1 MFRGIPYV
9 KKINYNCS
17 NKVEKHVKL
26 NDSLNSCETFNR
38 CSYESVNM
46 LDLALTSEI
55 NQEKI
60 RRKLGNFREGNAR
73 KSDLRASARLFSW
86 EWVEISGVPTS
97 TSTSRF
103 LPLYNAAK

>member
-1 MFRGIPYV
+1 M
-9 KKINYNCS
+9 
-17 NKVEKHVKL
+17 KL
-26 NDSLNSCETFNR
+26 NDRLNSSETFNR

-73 KSDLRASARLFSW
+73 KSDLRASARLFS
-86 EWVEISGVPTS
+86 VGMGRNQRSADVDVDVA
-97 TSTSRF
+97 
-103 LPLYNAAK
+103 LPSPL